1 MQNEAT
7 SVQNLKTQINPSCAA
22 ICQQCSGVHYD
33 SYSITKHCTHAKS
46 NFKWKKHFS
55 GIRFSNKIEI

>member
-46 NFKWKKHFS
+46 NFK
-55 GIRFSNKIEI
+55 